1 MVQTEAQV
9 HHFHTR
15 GSSPP
20 SVSALRLVGA
30 VDDHCIDHSC
40 PREKVLEFCSVVADD
55 GDEGEAEDFSCDI
68 YSTRSLES
76 GPCNSSNELR

>member
-20 SVSALRLVGA
+20 SVSALRLVGS
-30 VDDHCIDHSC
+30 VDHCIDQSC
-40 PREKVLEFCSVVADD
+40 RREKVLEFCSVVADD

-76 GPCNSSNELR
+76 GPCTSSDELQ